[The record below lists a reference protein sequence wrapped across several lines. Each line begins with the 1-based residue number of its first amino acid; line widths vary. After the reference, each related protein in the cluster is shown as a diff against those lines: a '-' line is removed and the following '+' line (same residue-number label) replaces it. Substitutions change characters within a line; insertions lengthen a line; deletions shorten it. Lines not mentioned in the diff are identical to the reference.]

1 MPVPALY
8 SYFAALLLLS
18 PVLPADT
25 LTGTVVKIVDGDT
38 VYILD
43 ASKTQHKIRLAGIDA
58 PERRQAFGTKSKEY
72 LRDLVAGEVIDVEWH
87 KRDRYKRIVG
97 KIIHAGSDVN
107 LAMVNAVHADRR
119 HGRVGVIADQRT
131 RLGRDEGR
139 KSTRKAPG
147 STANT
152 DKSRCRGRRIGE
164 NNGSERA

>member
-8 SYFAALLLLS
+8 PYFAALLLLS

-25 LTGTVVKIVDGDT
+25 LTGTVVKVVDGDT
-38 VYILD
+38 VYILA
-43 ASKTQHKIRLAGIDA
+43 ASKARHKIRLAGIDA

-107 LAMVNAVHADRR
+107 LAMVRGGYAWFYRKYAREQSP
-119 HGRVGVIADQRT
+119 ADQV
-131 RLGRDEGR
+131 LYE
-139 KSTRKAPG
+139 A
-147 STANT
+147 A
-152 DKSRCRGRRIGE
+152 E
-164 NNGSERA
+164 NNARATRAGLWHDPNPVPPWKWRRR

>member
-8 SYFAALLLLS
+8 PYFAALLLLS

-25 LTGTVVKIVDGDT
+25 LTGTVVKVVDGDT

-43 ASKTQHKIRLAGIDA
+43 ASKARHKIRLAGIDA

-107 LAMVNAVHADRR
+107 LAMVNAGYAWFYRKYTR
-119 HGRVGVIADQRT
+119 EQSPADQVLYEAAEDNARAT
-131 RLGRDEGR
+131 RAGLWHDPNPVPPW
-139 KSTRKAPG
+139 KW
-147 STANT
+147 
-152 DKSRCRGRRIGE
+152 RR
-164 NNGSERA
+164 R

>member
-8 SYFAALLLLS
+8 PYFAALLLLS

-25 LTGTVVKIVDGDT
+25 LTGTVVKVVDDGDT

-43 ASKTQHKIRLAGIDA
+43 ASKARYKIRLAGIDA

-107 LAMVNAVHADRR
+107 LAMVNAGYAWFYRKYAR
-119 HGRVGVIADQRT
+119 EQSPADQVLLVRRRRS
-131 RLGRDEGR
+131 RLQGRH
-139 KSTRKAPG
+139 T
-147 STANT
+147 
-152 DKSRCRGRRIGE
+152 
-164 NNGSERA
+164 